1 MKYKGLTYSYT
12 VYAFTFFLAPL
23 LLILFYSLTAAGGDG
38 TVNEVLNGM
47 HDFDR
52 VTFGCIPSGSAN
64 DFARGFGLAGTPRE
78 ILEREAGA

>member
-38 TVNEVLNGM
+38 S
-47 HDFDR
+47 
-52 VTFGCIPSGSAN
+52 VTFTLEN
-64 DFARGFGLAGTPRE
+64 FARFFHSKGGIEGLTCR
-78 ILEREAGA
+78 LKKLYKMH

>member
-38 TVNEVLNGM
+38 GHRAGDGRFTV
-47 HDFDR
+47 HIY
-52 VTFGCIPSGSAN
+52 TPP
-64 DFARGFGLAGTPRE
+64 RGWF
-78 ILEREAGA
+78 

>member
-38 TVNEVLNGM
+38 S
-47 HDFDR
+47 
-52 VTFGCIPSGSAN
+52 VTF
-64 DFARGFGLAGTPRE
+64 T
-78 ILEREAGA
+78 LENLDRKSVV